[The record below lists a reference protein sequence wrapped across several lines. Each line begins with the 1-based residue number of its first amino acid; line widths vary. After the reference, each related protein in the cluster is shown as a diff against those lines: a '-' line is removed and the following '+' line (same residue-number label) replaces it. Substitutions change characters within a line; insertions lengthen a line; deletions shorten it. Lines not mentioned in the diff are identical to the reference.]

1 MHKLISILSILFLGF
16 ITWIIY
22 LANTGQNIIFFEFEG
37 SIPYGEI
44 NRSYHGWH
52 IKLFYRND

>member
-44 NRSYHGWH
+44 NSEVIMGG
-52 IKLFYRND
+52 ILS